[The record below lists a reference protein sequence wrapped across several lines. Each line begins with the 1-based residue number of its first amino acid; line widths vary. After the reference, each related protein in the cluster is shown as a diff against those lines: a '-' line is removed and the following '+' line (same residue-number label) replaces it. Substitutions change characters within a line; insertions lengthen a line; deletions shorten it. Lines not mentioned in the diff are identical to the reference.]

1 LNISYVKFSVGHHDE
16 SNNMI
21 FGG

>member
-1 LNISYVKFSVGHHDE
+1 VKFSVGHHDE